1 MKGIIRWFPRNQ
13 LIIIT
18 IIITIFITTIIIT
31 ITTTI
36 IIIIATMNNLTS
48 HFRGQIPNTISIPQ
62 AFVTSIEIRKMVETF
77 ITIEK
82 VMIIAI

>member
-1 MKGIIRWFPRNQ
+1 MKGIMRWFPRNQ
-13 LIIIT
+13 IIIIT
-18 IIITIFITTIIIT
+18 IIITIFITTITIT

-36 IIIIATMNNLTS
+36 IIIITMNNLTNP
-48 HFRGQIPNTISIPQ
+48 FKDRIPNTISILQ
-62 AFVTSIEIRKMVETF
+62 VFVTSIEIRKMVETF